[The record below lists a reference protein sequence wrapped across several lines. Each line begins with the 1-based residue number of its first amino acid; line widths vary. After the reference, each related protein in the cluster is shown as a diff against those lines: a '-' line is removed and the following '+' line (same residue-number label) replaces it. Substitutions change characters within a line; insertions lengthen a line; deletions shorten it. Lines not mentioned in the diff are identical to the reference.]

1 MNHKM
6 YLFSLDYGNRA
17 EEKVFVKEI
26 LDRFDSQTLVGC
38 GTLINNN
45 PYNLELFL
53 FLNFEKDDCNFDHW
67 LSVHYPNKSRTFNV
81 LMDELTE
88 AAFSRRGYSI
98 TTFCDSEE
106 VDLIFSSE
114 ANGLF
119 LFPDRGLMYEVW
131 GAPIMQKQKIFL
143 SHSSRD
149 KHVVDD
155 YFSELQKSQ
164 IKAWYDKEEII
175 PGDSIT
181 SRINEGLNECDL
193 GVLFMSN
200 NFLSK
205 HSGWTEAESNFFI
218 SNRMKKNK
226 SLIVVNLGVEHE
238 DIPPL
243 LQDYLYIDG
252 RKDTAVDE
260 LIFAA
265 KKQLERI

>member
-1 MNHKM
+1 MNHKL

-53 FLNFEKDDCNFDHW
+53 FLNFEKDDCDFDHW

-114 ANGLF
+114 ANELF

-252 RKDTAVDE
+252 RKDTAIDE